1 MRAPKAGDE
10 WDLQPRV
17 ARTRDPAVAGVEP
30 RKKKSGLPPGHAS
43 QMENY
48 MVAAVLLLVL
58 QISDPAFAAP
68 CAGCTAGADQSTS
81 EVLTGTVR
89 DIAGGIVRGA
99 AIIVRVAGR
108 EQQTVTGPDG
118 RFTASVPAA
127 GEVALIVRAA
137 GFAEARQT
145 IAAGAARVNV
155 EIVVAPAAIM
165 EAVTV
170 TATRSERRTGDV
182 PASVNLLSREDIKQS
197 PAMVAD
203 DVLRQI
209 PTFSLFRRTSSL
221 ASHPTAQGVSLRGI
235 GPSGVSRTLVLLD
248 GVPFNDPFGGWVY
261 WSRMPLESA
270 DRIEV
275 VDSSSSSLYGNYA
288 MGGVIH
294 FVTSPPAAR
303 TFELKSQYGT
313 RNSPKLDFLG
323 SHVWG
328 NLGVSVD
335 GNVFTTDGY
344 PIVRASERGAVDNN
358 AAVRFWNLN
367 VKVDYAPTD
376 RVRAFFRAG
385 HFDERRDNGKASTI
399 DGTEEANDTTWRS
412 LSGGVR
418 VRLPDQSDLHAAVF
432 ADVETFHSN
441 FLAVPAATPARSI
454 GRMTLRQTVP
464 TTGVGGMAQW
474 SRAFAGMHY
483 LTAGTDWRWVDGNSE
498 ETGLD
503 AVRGTQVVLERVSGG
518 TQRSVGVFV
527 QDLIAPLPDL
537 TITLSARVDRWRN
550 YDGHNLEHNVPSGTP
565 TPNHNPSLPT
575 RSDTVVS
582 PRAAAL
588 YHVTSRV
595 AVWGDVGWGFR
606 APTLNELYRQFR
618 VGPTLTLAN
627 NALGP
632 ERLVGGEA
640 GLTVVPAPNV
650 TIRTSWFDN
659 RVKDPVSNV
668 TISPPGPAV
677 TQQRQNLGRTRIW
690 GIQSDVEY
698 RWGPSWKFSGGYVY
712 DQAKV
717 TENPANPALVGNF
730 LPQVPTHRGTARV
743 VYANSRY
750 ATVAAGLQLV
760 GAQFDED
767 QNLIARQLPK
777 YAVMDVT
784 ASRAISRTFEIF
796 LGVQNLF
803 DAEYFVGTL
812 PTTVGSPRLVSA
824 GFRLRLA
831 GR

>member
-1 MRAPKAGDE
+1 MVRTGLKTEAHPFRAVWCAAKTLRCGGSE
-10 WDLQPRV
+10 I
-17 ARTRDPAVAGVEP
+17 
-30 RKKKSGLPPGHAS
+30 AS
-43 QMENY
+43 
-48 MVAAVLLLVL
+48 AAALLLVL
-58 QISDPAFAAP
+58 TSTPVSASP
-68 CAGCTAGADQSTS
+68 CAGCIAAVEQVPAAEERG
-81 EVLTGTVR
+81 LMTGVVR
-89 DIAGGIVRGA
+89 DVAGGIVPGA
-99 AIIVRVAGR
+99 SIVVRVSGR
-108 EQQTVTGPDG
+108 EQQTVTGADG

-127 GEVALIVRAA
+127 AEIAIVVRAP
-137 GFAEARQT
+137 GFAEARRT
-145 IAAGAARVNV
+145 IAPGDWRAGV
-155 EIVVAPAAIM
+155 EIVVAPAAVM
-165 EAVTV
+165 ESVTV

-182 PASVNLLSREDIKQS
+182 PASVNLLVREDIKQS

-294 FVTSPPAAR
+294 FVTSRPAAR
-303 TFELKSQYGT
+303 TFELKSQYGS
-313 RNSPKLDFLG
+313 RNSPKVDFLG

-328 NLGVSVD
+328 KLGVAVD
-335 GNVFTTDGY
+335 GNAFNTDGY

-367 VKVDYAPTD
+367 LKADYAPTD

-385 HFDERRDNGKASTI
+385 YFNERRDNGKASTI
-399 DGTEEANDTTWRS
+399 DGAEEANDTTWRS
-412 LSGGVR
+412 ASGGVR
-418 VRLPDQSDLHAAVF
+418 IRMPDQSDLQATIF
-432 ADVETFHSN
+432 TDVETFHSN
-441 FLAVPAATPARSI
+441 FLAVPAATPPRSI

-464 TTGVGGMAQW
+464 TKGVGGMAQW
-474 SRAFAGMHY
+474 SRAFGGAHY
-483 LTAGTDWRWVDGNSE
+483 VTAGTDWRWVDGDSE
-498 ETGLD
+498 ERGLD
-503 AVRGTQVVLERVSGG
+503 AVTGTQVTLERVSGG

-527 QDLIAPLPDL
+527 QDLIAPIPDL
-537 TITLSARVDRWRN
+537 TVTLSARVDSWRN
-550 YDGHNLEHNVPSGTP
+550 YDGHNLEHTVPSGTP
-565 TPNHNPSLPT
+565 TAGHDPALPT
-575 RSDTVVS
+575 RSDTVAS
-582 PRAAAL
+582 PRVAAL
-588 YHVTSRV
+588 YHVTDQIG
-595 AVWGDVGWGFR
+595 VWGDVGWGFR

-640 GLTVVPAPNV
+640 GLTLTPASRV

-668 TISPPGPAV
+668 TISPPGAAV

-690 GIQSDVEY
+690 GVQSDVEY
-698 RWGPSWKFSGGYVY
+698 RPGASWKLSGGYVY

-717 TENPANPALVGNF
+717 TENPENRALVGNV
-730 LPQVPTHRGTARV
+730 LPQVPTHRGTMRV
-743 VYANSRY
+743 VYANPRY
-750 ATVAAGLQLV
+750 ATVAASFQFV

-767 QNLIARQLPK
+767 QNLIARRLPK
-777 YAVMDVT
+777 YAVMDLS
-784 ASRAISRTFEIF
+784 AARAIGRTFEVF

-812 PTTVGSPRLVSA
+812 PTTVGAPRLVSA
-824 GFRLRLA
+824 GFRLRLTGA
-831 GR
+831 GAARR